1 MTAQDTGT
9 QPPVS
14 DGPAPDDVLRV
25 EHISKRFGAVTAL
38 RDINLHLRRGEV
50 LALLGDNG
58 AGKSTLMKILCG
70 FQQPDTGRIVVNGQ
84 EVTLK
89 SVEQA
94 RSLGIDIVYQDLA
107 LIPGLSVYHNMFLNR
122 EKVRWPLLNN
132 RAMRRIAREHLDEM
146 GVHIPSVQ
154 VSVAQLSGGQRQAI
168 AVARAVFE
176 NAKILLLDEP
186 LAAMGVKE
194 GAMILDLVQDLKRRG
209 DVSVIIIAHNYG
221 QVFEICDRVNLVQ
234 QGEITFD
241 KPSSETSVEELTDLV
256 VEEYRQALRERH
268 GLE

>member
-1 MTAQDTGT
+1 MTAQDSRT
-9 QPPVS
+9 PFS
-14 DGPAPDDVLRV
+14 AADGPAPDDVLRV

-38 RDINLHLRRGEV
+38 QDINLHLRRGEV

-58 AGKSTLMKILCG
+58 AGKSTLMKIICG
-70 FQQPDTGRIVVNGQ
+70 FQPPDTGRIVVNGQ

-89 SVEQA
+89 SVEHA

-132 RAMRRIAREHLDEM
+132 REMRRIAREHLDEM
-146 GVHIPSVQ
+146 GVNIPSVS
-154 VSVAQLSGGQRQAI
+154 VNVAQLSGGQRQAI
-168 AVARAVFE
+168 AVARVVYS

-186 LAAMGVKE
+186 LAAMGAKE
-194 GAMILDLVQDLKRRG
+194 AAIILDQVRDLKKKG

-221 QVFEICDRVNLVQ
+221 QALEICDRINLLQ
-234 QGEITFD
+234 HGEITFD
-241 KPSSETSVEELTDLV
+241 KPAKDTSVAELNDIV
-256 VEEYRQALRERH
+256 IAEYRRAMEARQRS
-268 GLE
+268 